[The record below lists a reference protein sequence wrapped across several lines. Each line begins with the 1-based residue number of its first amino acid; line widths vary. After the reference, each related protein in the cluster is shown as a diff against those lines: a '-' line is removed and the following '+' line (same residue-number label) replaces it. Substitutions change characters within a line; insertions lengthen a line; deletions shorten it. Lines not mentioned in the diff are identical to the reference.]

1 MLPLSAS
8 AEALQRRAPV
18 AGGVSAVVPV
28 HDEEAAIADVVQTLL
43 DELPRVASRFE
54 LIVVDDGS
62 TDRTG
67 EILADLA
74 RSVPCLR
81 VVRHP
86 SNRGYGA
93 ALRSGF
99 GVARHAWVL
108 VIDGDGQIDP
118 RQLGDVVAALDGHD
132 GVVGYRARRAD
143 AWLRRLN
150 TAAWNGLVRWLF
162 GLAPRDLNCA
172 FKLLPSTLVRDEA
185 LVSEGAVIS
194 AEILVR
200 AARAGYRLAEVPIVH
215 RPRRAGR
222 ASGARPGVVAW
233 AGLELLRLH
242 RRVRREGWA

>member
-8 AEALQRRAPV
+8 AEPLRRHAP
-18 AGGVSAVVPV
+18 AIGGLSAVVPV
-28 HDEEAAIADVVQTLL
+28 HDEEAAIAGVVQALL
-43 DELPRVASRFE
+43 HELPRVAARFE

-62 TDRTG
+62 TDRTAAVLD
-67 EILADLA
+67 ELR

-81 VVRHP
+81 VVRH
-86 SNRGYGA
+86 SGNRGYGA

-99 GVARHAWVL
+99 AVARHAWVL
-108 VIDGDGQIDP
+108 VMDGDGQIDP

-143 AWLRRLN
+143 AWPRRLN

-162 GLAPRDLNCA
+162 ALETRDLNCA
-172 FKLLPSTLVRDEA
+172 FKLLPTGLVQDQA

-222 ASGARPGVVAW
+222 ASGARPGVVAR

-242 RRVRREGWA
+242 RRTRREKRA

>member
-1 MLPLSAS
+1 MLPLSAP
-8 AEALQRRAPV
+8 APLV
-18 AGGVSAVVPV
+18 GGVSAVVPV
-28 HDEEAAIADVVQTLL
+28 HDEEAAIAGVVEALL
-43 DELPRVASRFE
+43 AELPRVASRFE

-62 TDRTG
+62 TDRTAAVLDR
-67 EILADLA
+67 LACGV
-74 RSVPCLR
+74 RWLR

-99 GVARHAWVL
+99 AVARHAWVL

-118 RQLGDVVAALDGHD
+118 TQLGDLVAALDGHD

-143 AWLRRLN
+143 AWMRRLN
-150 TAAWNGLVRWLF
+150 TAAWNALVRWLF
-162 GLAPRDLNCA
+162 GLETRDLNCA
-172 FKLLPSTLVRDEA
+172 FKLLPTSLVREAA

-200 AARAGYRLAEVPIVH
+200 AAGAGYRLAEVPIVH
-215 RPRRAGR
+215 RPRRSGR
-222 ASGARPGVVAW
+222 ASGARPGVVAR

-242 RRVRREGWA
+242 RSARGERRA

>member
-1 MLPLSAS
+1 MLPLSAP
-8 AEALQRRAPV
+8 APLG
-18 AGGVSAVVPV
+18 GGVSAVVPV
-28 HDEEAAIADVVQTLL
+28 HDEEAAIAGVIEALL

-62 TDRTG
+62 TDRTAVVLDR
-67 EILADLA
+67 LACA
-74 RSVPCLR
+74 VPWLR

-99 GVARHAWVL
+99 AIARHAWVL

-118 RQLGDVVAALDGHD
+118 TQLGDVVAALDGHD
-132 GVVGYRARRAD
+132 GVVGYRAQRAD

-162 GLAPRDLNCA
+162 GLETRDLNCA
-172 FKLLPSTLVRDEA
+172 FKLLPTSLVQDAA
-185 LVSEGAVIS
+185 LVSDGAVIS
-194 AEILVR
+194 AEILMR

-215 RPRRAGR
+215 RPRRSGR
-222 ASGARPGVVAW
+222 ASGARPGVVAR

-242 RRVRREGWA
+242 RRTRGERRA